1 MDFAN
6 RLKSYRLMMGC
17 TQQEMADM
25 LGITVRGY
33 RNYELG
39 NREPN
44 LAFLVA
50 LADRLN
56 VSLDDLVGRSFSKDS
71 LMDSK

>member
-6 RLKSYRLMMGC
+6 RLKEYRLMIGC
-17 TQQEMADM
+17 TQAEMAKI

-39 NREPN
+39 AREPN
-44 LAFLVA
+44 LSFLIA
-50 LADRLN
+50 LADKLD
-56 VSLDDLVGRSFSKDS
+56 VSLDQVVGRDFPKDS